1 MKFLYI
7 LCLLIVT
14 KGFAQEDAAPAIVQ
28 FATGLDSPVDI
39 KNAGD
44 DRLFVVEQTG
54 SIRIVNS
61 DGTVITTPFLN
72 IDVNDTGNE
81 QGLLGLAF
89 HPNYGA
95 NGHFFVN
102 YIASN
107 GSTQISR
114 FTVSDNI
121 NIADPDSELSILN
134 IPQPFSNHNGGC
146 MQFGPDGFLYIGLG
160 DGGSGGDP
168 GNRSQNPGTL
178 LGKMLRI
185 DIDNP
190 SNGNNYGI
198 PADNPF
204 VNQTNT
210 LDEIWALGVRNPW
223 KFSFDAQTGELWIAD
238 VGQNEIEEINKVN
251 GTAGGLNYGWRCY
264 EGNAPF
270 NTFGCPSDNELTFPY
285 VDYNHS
291 GNGEFKCSV
300 TGGYVYRGT
309 DYPGMQ
315 GLYIFGDF
323 CSDEIGTIDSNENLL
338 FFDTSPGGLSTFGED
353 VNNELYVAG
362 LGAGIIYRV
371 IDANLGTEEFE
382 NQKLSIYPNPATSE
396 VTLSSTAF
404 TISETLNLYDIHGRL
419 VKTVPFYEGQ
429 STFSV
434 AHLAAGIYIVR
445 VSSNPQIVKLVVQ

>member
-1 MKFLYI
+1 MKSLYI
-7 LCLLIVT
+7 FCLLICMT
-14 KGFAQEDAAPAIVQ
+14 AFAQEDAAPAIVA

-54 SIRIVNS
+54 AIRIVNI
-61 DGTVITTPFLN
+61 DGTVNSTPFLT

-81 QGLLGLAF
+81 QGLLGLVF
-89 HPNYGA
+89 HPDYGS

-102 YIASN
+102 YIAAN

-114 FTVSDNI
+114 FTVSNNI
-121 NIADPDSELSILN
+121 NMADPDSELSILN
-134 IPQPFSNHNGGC
+134 VPQPFSNHNGGC

-270 NTFGCPSDNELTFPY
+270 NTSGCPPDSELTFPY

-315 GLYIFGDF
+315 GLYVFGDF

-353 VNNELYVAG
+353 INNELYVAG

-371 IDANLGTEEFE
+371 IDENLSTEEFE
-382 NQKLSIYPNPATSE
+382 TQKLSIYPNPAASD
-396 VTLSSTAF
+396 V
-404 TISETLNLYDIHGRL
+404 TISRSTFEKEDTLNIYDIHGRV
-419 VKTVPFYEGQ
+419 VKTIINFESQ